1 MQAPL
6 RDIFTFCVNISPLSI
21 HPRAWHVKLSTFG
34 LLLFTLSL
42 AACATKS
49 GVQLDTDRHLT
60 APQAQS
66 DPAAARD
73 IPSPVQQG
81 FSLPPPRQQAR
92 PETYSVVVNNLRV
105 QDLLFSLARDAKV
118 NVDIHPGLT
127 GTVTLNALD
136 QTLPQLLTRIAK
148 QVDMRFELDGN
159 NLSVM
164 PDAPFLRTYRIDY
177 VNMSR
182 DTAGSVAVSNQIATA
197 GSSGVGNNNSG
208 GGSGTTGNSSTTL
221 ITNTARNHFWETLIQ
236 NMKDLLRETDK
247 IFPDGAAEKTIET
260 TTQGGSTTTSVKSS
274 KPDDLLTR
282 SADTEKKSTQLEK
295 TVTFREAASII
306 ANPEAGVVS
315 IRATSRQHEKVQE
328 FLSQVM
334 NSARRQVL
342 IEATIAEVELSQNYQ
357 QGVDWRALN
366 VFDTG
371 ARIIQSAV
379 GGITGPSSTL
389 LEVGYDSSGGNF
401 KSSLKFLESFGNVKV
416 LSSPKVSVLNN
427 QTAVLKVVDN
437 VVYFTVEQNLSR
449 GNGTTTQ
456 DLATFTSTVHTVP
469 IGLVMNVTPQIGE
482 SNTILLNIRPTLSR
496 TVGDGAIDPNPA
508 LKTLG
513 IVNRIPVVRSR
524 EIESVLRVNSG
535 NIAVMGGL
543 MEDLLNNTDDTVPG
557 LSRSPLFGGLFENRN
572 DTKRKTE
579 LVIFIR
585 PTVVRDGDTNVS
597 MSDLP
602 QSTFFDTPRGMPG
615 PATLGGSR

>member
-1 MQAPL
+1 
-6 RDIFTFCVNISPLSI
+6 
-21 HPRAWHVKLSTFG
+21 VKLSTLG
-34 LLLFTLSL
+34 LVLSTLLLT
-42 AACATKS
+42 ACATKD

-66 DPAAARD
+66 GSAAAKD

-81 FSLPPPRQQAR
+81 FSLPPPRQQQK

-127 GTVTLNALD
+127 GNVTLNALD

-164 PDAPFLRTYRIDY
+164 PDSPFLRTYRVDY

-182 DTAGSVAVSNQIATA
+182 DTTGSVAVSNQIATA
-197 GSSGVGNNNSG
+197 GSGSVGSSSNSG
-208 GGSGTTGNSSTTL
+208 GGSSGAASGNSSNTL

-247 IFPDGAAEKTIET
+247 IFPDGAAEKTVET
-260 TTQGGSTTTSVKSS
+260 TTQGGTTTTSIKSS

-282 SADTEKKSTQLEK
+282 SADTEKKSTQVEK

-315 IRATSRQHEKVQE
+315 IRATARQHEKVQE

-357 QGVDWRALN
+357 QGIDWKALN
-366 VFDTG
+366 FFGTG
-371 ARIIQSAV
+371 LHIVQSAV
-379 GGITGPSSTL
+379 GAITGPSATL
-389 LEVGYDSSGGNF
+389 LEAGYNSNRSDPAGSNF
-401 KSSLKFLESFGNVKV
+401 TSSLKFLESFGNVKV

-437 VVYFTVEQNLSR
+437 TVYFTIESTTNQNQ
-449 GNGTTTQ
+449 TQ
-456 DLATFTSTVHTVP
+456 SVVTYTSTVHTVP

-482 SNTILLNIRPTLSR
+482 SNTVLLNIRPTLSR

-508 LKTLG
+508 LKALG

-557 LSRSPLFGGLFENRN
+557 LSRRPFFGGLFENRN

-585 PTVVRDGDTNVS
+585 PTVVRDGETNVS
-597 MSDLP
+597 FSDLP
-602 QSTFFDTPRGMPG
+602 QSTFFDTPAGMPG
-615 PATLGGSR
+615 PATLGGGR

>member
-1 MQAPL
+1 M
-6 RDIFTFCVNISPLSI
+6 
-21 HPRAWHVKLSTFG
+21 
-34 LLLFTLSL
+34 
-42 AACATKS
+42 
-49 GVQLDTDRHLT
+49 QLDTDRHLSV
-60 APQAQS
+60 PPAQS
-66 DPAAARD
+66 SPAASRD
-73 IPSPVQQG
+73 IPAPVQQG
-81 FSLPPPRQQAR
+81 YSLPPPRQQAKA
-92 PETYSVVVNNLRV
+92 ETYSVVVNNIRV

-127 GTVTLNALD
+127 GSVTLNALD

-159 NLSVM
+159 NLAVM
-164 PDAPFLRTYRIDY
+164 PDSPFLRTYRIDY

-182 DTAGSVAVSNQIATA
+182 DTTGSVAVSNQIATA
-197 GSSGVGNNNSG
+197 GSSGVGSNANSG
-208 GGSGTTGNSSTTL
+208 AGNSSTTL

-247 IFPDGAAEKTIET
+247 IFPDGVSEKTTET
-260 TTQGGSTTTSVKSS
+260 TTQGSLATALINRAKPEDFKSR
-274 KPDDLLTR
+274 T
-282 SADTEKKSTQLEK
+282 ADTEQKKTQVEK

-315 IRATSRQHEKVQE
+315 IRATARQHEKVQD

-371 ARIIQSAV
+371 ARVIQSAI
-379 GGITGPSSTL
+379 GGITGPGSTL

-437 VVYFTVEQNLSR
+437 TVYFTIESTTNQNQ
-449 GNGTTTQ
+449 TQ
-456 DLATFTSTVHTVP
+456 SITTFTSTVHTVP
-469 IGLVMNVTPQIGE
+469 IGLIMSVTPQIGE
-482 SNTILLNIRPTLSR
+482 SNTVLLNLRPTLSR
-496 TVGDGAIDPNPA
+496 TIGEGAIDPNPE
-508 LKTLG
+508 LKLRG

-524 EIESVLRVNSG
+524 EIESVMRVNSG
-535 NIAVMGGL
+535 NIAIMGGL
-543 MEDLLNNTDDTVPG
+543 MEDLLNNVDDTVPG
-557 LSRSPLFGGLFENRN
+557 LSRAPVFGGLFENRN

-585 PTVVRDGDTNVS
+585 PTVIRDGDTNINIG
-597 MSDLP
+597 DLP
-602 QSTFFDTPRGMPG
+602 QSTFFNTPKGMPG
-615 PATLGGSR
+615 PATLGGGWR